1 MRLCLVKQPD
11 EIGPD
16 SNSGPEVARRSM
28 VKPLQA
34 SACRPVHKLLLSSFI
49 FRELRTKGA
58 SHKWVLG
65 KSCQSHVINLH
76 EYFEGDVYIHITI
89 FWLQHLPV
97 EGDPPAALVILGDE
111 QDGSTLCKIPDMRR
125 STHESSWICPP
136 RNDVVQSGLK

>member
-16 SNSGPEVARRSM
+16 SNSGPG
-28 VKPLQA
+28 
-34 SACRPVHKLLLSSFI
+34 PV
-49 FRELRTKGA
+49 
-58 SHKWVLG
+58 
-65 KSCQSHVINLH
+65 
-76 EYFEGDVYIHITI
+76 
-89 FWLQHLPV
+89 PV